1 MTFRIRMPL
10 KFCANLTFQFQEAAS
25 ILDRYR
31 LAKEVGFKG
40 VESAF
45 PYDVSI
51 EELVEVQQETGLKQ
65 ILLNIDTG
73 TVKNGAYGCA
83 SFLNSMEDFK
93 NNLNNT
99 IKYARALN
107 CKK

>member
-1 MTFRIRMPL
+1 MSL
-10 KFCANLTFQFQEAAS
+10 KFCANLSFQFQEASS

-31 LAKEVGFKG
+31 LAKAAGFQG

-45 PYDVSI
+45 PNDVSI
-51 EELVEVQQETGLKQ
+51 EDLVEAQQETGLKQ
-65 ILLNIDTG
+65 VLLNIDTG

-93 NNLNNT
+93 KNLNNT
-99 IKYARALN
+99 IRYAKALN
-107 CKK
+107 CGK